1 MGKNLNSNRSD
12 VVFLKRPYL
21 DFFLVFLDI
30 NDLTNVSSIFMPILF
45 ADDTNLFCTGTE
57 LKGMIRQVNEEMA
70 KIYAW
75 VNANRLSLNIDKTN
89 FMLFTPKNIYLC
101 TDDIVINQIKIQ
113 EVKEAKF
120 LGVII
125 DNKLK
130 WSSHIMYISKKIA
143 KGIGIILKSRK
154 VFDNE
159 TLLSLYHCSV
169 YPYLHYYIHVWC
181 KAYNTH
187 LNDLVALQNKAMRII
202 SGVPPRTNMDNFYI
216 DINILTVKNIY
227 NYHIGLFM

>member
-1 MGKNLNSNRSD
+1 
-12 VVFLKRPYL
+12 
-21 DFFLVFLDI
+21 
-30 NDLTNVSSIFMPILF
+30 
-45 ADDTNLFCTGTE
+45 
-57 LKGMIRQVNEEMA
+57 MIRQVNEKMA

-75 VNANRLSLNIDKTN
+75 VNANKLSLNIDKTN
-89 FMLFTPKNIYLC
+89 FMLFTPKNFSLC

-113 EVKEAKF
+113 EVKGTKS

-130 WSSHIMYISKKIA
+130 GSSHIMCISKKIA

-159 TLLSLYHCSV
+159 TLLSLYHCFV
-169 YPYLHYYIHVWC
+169 YPYLHYCIHVWG

-187 LNDLVALQNKAMRII
+187 LNDLVVLQNKAMRKI
-202 SGVPPRTNMDNFYI
+202 SGEPPRTNMDNFYI
-216 DINILTVKNIY
+216 DMNILTVKISITTILDYSCINMWTARLLMYSITPSAIFPIY
-227 NYHIGLFM
+227 ISMIQKMPLRNRFM

>member
-1 MGKNLNSNRSD
+1 
-12 VVFLKRPYL
+12 
-21 DFFLVFLDI
+21 
-30 NDLTNVSSIFMPILF
+30 
-45 ADDTNLFCTGTE
+45 
-57 LKGMIRQVNEEMA
+57 MIRQVNEEMA

-89 FMLFTPKNIYLC
+89 FMLFTPKNFSLC
-101 TDDIVINQIKIQ
+101 TDIVRHDIVINQIKIQ
-113 EVKEAKF
+113 EVKETKF

-125 DNKLK
+125 DNRLK

-159 TLLSLYHCSV
+159 TLLSLYHCFV
-169 YPYLHYYIHVWC
+169 YPYLHYCIHVWG

-187 LNDLVALQNKAMRII
+187 LNDFVVLQNKAMRII
-202 SGVPPRTNMDNFYI
+202 SVVPPRTNMDNFYI
-216 DINILTVKNIY
+216 DMNILTTKISITTILDYSCMNLWTTRLLMYSTTSSAIFPIY
-227 NYHIGLFM
+227 ISMIQEMPLRNRFM